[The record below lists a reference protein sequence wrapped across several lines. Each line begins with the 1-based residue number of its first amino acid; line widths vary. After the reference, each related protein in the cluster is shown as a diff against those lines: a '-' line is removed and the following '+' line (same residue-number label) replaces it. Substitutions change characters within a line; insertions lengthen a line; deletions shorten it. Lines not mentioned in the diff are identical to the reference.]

1 MGTRPELQPCLKR
14 CLHCGIV
21 FLTHPRNA
29 KRNDLR
35 CPFGCR
41 EEHRKRCSTERSV
54 AYYRTKEG
62 KFKKKIQNDKRSRAE
77 PAPEREK
84 RPEEEEKPAAA
95 GTPAGSGL
103 GAAMVSYV
111 RLATSLIEGRR
122 VGRDEILA
130 MLARVVR
137 QHSLARRKKIDYLL
151 WYLNRHPP

>member
-1 MGTRPELQPCLKR
+1 VGTRPELQPCLKR